1 MFSVDAAVATLCT
14 ACVTVCSA
22 PPGGDDADVP
32 SFDQLFYSHEKTNT
46 IQKPNAV
53 GLDVHDLL

>member
-32 SFDQLFYSHEKTNT
+32 SFDQLFYSHESTQNSKT
-46 IQKPNAV
+46 NAV
-53 GLDVHDLL
+53 GLDAHDLL